1 MEPMEEKKYEF
12 VLGVS
17 DLGGFEIL
25 EHILN
30 PRPHEIDAGVLF
42 YVNDWSMGDG
52 DGHPALYD
60 LNRYKTIP
68 KSVYEKTMKLFRETG
83 DKMDELADDAEALDR
98 DLQAG
103 DYLYLGGSFIYV
115 ISTSNVG
122 AICIRHF
129 GYDWYDLNT
138 DEETD
143 RFLCIKEWLDDWGL
157 DEDMCK
163 IQVINKE
170 IYEMALNI
178 AKSGVLEVKSYL
190 KNSLTEK

>member
-1 MEPMEEKKYEF
+1 MNEERKYEF

-30 PRPHEIDAGVLF
+30 PRPHEFDAGVLF
-42 YVNDWSMGDG
+42 YVNDGSMGDG

-60 LNRYKTIP
+60 SNRYKTIP

-129 GYDWYDLNT
+129 GYDGYDLNI

-143 RFLCIKEWLDDWGL
+143 RYLNIKEWLDDWGL
-157 DEDMCK
+157 DDDIGEIHVIDMG
-163 IQVINKE
+163 
-170 IYEMALNI
+170 IYDRALNI
-178 AKSGVLEVKSYL
+178 AKSSVLEVKSYL
-190 KNSLTEK
+190 KNILTGK